1 MLISLLLAATVLTQP
16 SLVARPSDCT
26 QPAALKAHTPQNS
39 LPFTITIPA
48 IPAFGTATLSLPRSR
63 TLIPMIATLELD
75 PEAEAVREEQ
85 DLVHAINTER
95 TARSLGPL
103 SVDPLLCETA
113 RAHSREMCDL
123 NYFAHRSPT
132 PGDETPGDRYL
143 EELHTA
149 GIKRPDTA
157 LVGENIFYASVT
169 SDVYGAKYAHR
180 SLMASPHHR
189 ENILEPRFTKV
200 GVGLYRDPAGRFWI
214 TEMFLRDS

>member
-1 MLISLLLAATVLTQP
+1 MLISLLLAATVLTP
-16 SLVARPSDCT
+16 SAIPEDRTSQNRTSQDRT
-26 QPAALKAHTPQNS
+26 SQNS

-63 TLIPMIATLELD
+63 ALIPLTATLALD
-75 PEAEAVREEQ
+75 PDAEMAREEQ

-95 TARSLGPL
+95 TARSLPPL
-103 SVDPLLCETA
+103 SADPLLCETA

-132 PGDETPGDRYL
+132 AGDETPGDRYL

-149 GIKRPDTA
+149 GVKRPDTA
-157 LVGENIFYASVT
+157 LIGENIFYASMT
-169 SDVYGAKYAHR
+169 SDVYGAGYAHK
-180 SLMASPHHR
+180 SLMASPTHR
-189 ENILEPRFTKV
+189 LNILEPRFTKV
-200 GVGLYRDPAGRFWI
+200 GIGLYRDPRGRFWV